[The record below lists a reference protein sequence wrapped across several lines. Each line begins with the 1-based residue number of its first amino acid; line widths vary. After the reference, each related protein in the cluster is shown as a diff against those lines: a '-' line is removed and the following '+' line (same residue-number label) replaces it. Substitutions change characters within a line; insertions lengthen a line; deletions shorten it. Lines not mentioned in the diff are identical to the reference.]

1 MGIQRTQFRLYRY
14 TCAEECQHKLLVRV
28 NRPSYPN
35 YDQSAE
41 DAAEAFADSAADHL
55 RTWWQRWLLPR
66 NCRRE
71 HESRLTNVF
80 HEAISEELDGPG
92 LREMLVWEMVTDDDP
107 IIGAAST
114 EEEFWRRL
122 NDYYGPDDLPTS
134 ARQVVSHSVYFLT
147 EQDGAGDLRDA

>member
-1 MGIQRTQFRLYRY
+1 MGIQLTQFRLYRY

-41 DAAEAFADSAADHL
+41 DAAEDFADSAANHL

-66 NCRRE
+66 DCRRE
-71 HESRLTNVF
+71 HESRLMNVSQ
-80 HEAISEELDGPG
+80 EAISEELDGPG
-92 LREMLVWEMVTDDDP
+92 LREMLVWETAIDGDP

-114 EEEFWRRL
+114 EGEFLRQL

-147 EQDGAGDLRDA
+147 EQDGAGDLRDT